1 MILRRGTVWFGLHD
15 RHATPPWGTVLVRR
29 CPEMR
34 GKIQQTGSTNSAL
47 ATPSIMGQ
55 QTTGS
60 GNINSFKIEG
70 LLGRA
75 RGKNPSG
82 KEERNVTKC
91 G

>member
-1 MILRRGTVWFGLHD
+1 MILRRGTVWLGLHG
-15 RHATPPWGTVLVRR
+15 RHATPLWCTVLVRK

-47 ATPSIMGQ
+47 ATPSIVGQ